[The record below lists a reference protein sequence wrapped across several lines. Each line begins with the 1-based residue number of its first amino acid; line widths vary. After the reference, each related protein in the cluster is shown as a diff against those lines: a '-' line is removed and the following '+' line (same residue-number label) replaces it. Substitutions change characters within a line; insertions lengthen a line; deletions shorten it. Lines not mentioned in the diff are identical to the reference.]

1 MSAYSESR
9 RGARPRHT
17 PGRGPRTV
25 AGGSRASARGSR
37 AATRGSRV
45 AAGGSAG
52 RAASRGA
59 TKASGIASWADAHRL
74 VCIVVVG
81 VVALVAALYAPAK
94 ALYSAQRTNAVLAE
108 RLDAATSSATQLQGE
123 VDSLMTREGI
133 EDEARRRG
141 YVAEGETA
149 VDVDGIEDSGSAA
162 TDESVTSDS
171 SQTQDTENPWYVSV
185 LDFIFG
191 YDPSTQGVG

>member
-1 MSAYSESR
+1 MSAYSEST

-25 AGGSRASARGSR
+25 VGGSRASARGSR

-123 VDSLMTREGI
+123 VD
-133 EDEARRRG
+133 
-141 YVAEGETA
+141 
-149 VDVDGIEDSGSAA
+149 
-162 TDESVTSDS
+162 
-171 SQTQDTENPWYVSV
+171 
-185 LDFIFG
+185 
-191 YDPSTQGVG
+191 